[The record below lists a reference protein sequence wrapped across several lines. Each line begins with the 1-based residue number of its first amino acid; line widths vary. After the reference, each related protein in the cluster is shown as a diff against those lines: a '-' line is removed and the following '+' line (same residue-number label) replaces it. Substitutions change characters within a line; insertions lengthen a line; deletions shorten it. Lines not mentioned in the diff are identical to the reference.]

1 MKKKLVNIINKCIDR
16 NHSNRYDS
24 IDEIIADTL
33 NLFNNDKE
41 VTNKKLLNASIKV
54 NSAILDNNGMNELS
68 YEILSN
74 AIQNDGNI
82 FFIRTLSGL
91 SVQSGKQTYN
101 PKTPREEAELEDAIK
116 MLEDYSYIKATDY
129 KKDFF
134 KVTKKGY
141 DYFERYIYV

>member
-1 MKKKLVNIINKCIDR
+1 MNIINKCIGR

-24 IDEIIADTL
+24 IDEIISDTL

-41 VTNKKLLNASIKV
+41 VTNKNLLNASIKV
-54 NSAILDNNGMNELS
+54 NS
-68 YEILSN
+68 
-74 AIQNDGNI
+74 
-82 FFIRTLSGL
+82 
-91 SVQSGKQTYN
+91 
-101 PKTPREEAELEDAIK
+101 AIK